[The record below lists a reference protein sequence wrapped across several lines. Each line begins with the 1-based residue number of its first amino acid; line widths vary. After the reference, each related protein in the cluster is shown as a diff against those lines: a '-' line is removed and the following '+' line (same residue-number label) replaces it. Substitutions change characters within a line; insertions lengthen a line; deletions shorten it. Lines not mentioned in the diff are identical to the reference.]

1 MSRKQWYVLP
11 SDRDMAEDITE
22 QYDIEPFLA
31 HLLVSRGI
39 IDDMELEDFCFNN
52 AELLDPYDLIDM
64 DKAVARI
71 RQALDNNE
79 KIAVYGDYDAD
90 GVTAT
95 ALLYLYFKSLGK
107 EVITYIPDRNSE
119 GYGLNMKAV
128 KSLCEAGVQLI
139 ITVDNGISAH
149 KEAEYIKELGMDLVI
164 TDHHK
169 ATAVLPEA
177 VAVVNPHRLD
187 CPSTYKDYCGVG
199 VAFKLIC
206 AMSDEDAETI
216 LGRYA
221 DIITLGTIGDV
232 MPLIGENR
240 KIVKVGLKLINQGSN
255 PGIRALKEI
264 SGIKDKQLSSTSV
277 AFSIVPR
284 LNAIGRMSHAV
295 KALDVLTSGDSET
308 AQKKAT
314 EIDYANSERQEK
326 EREILSEVQ
335 RQIDKDPEIL
345 NERVLIFS
353 GKNWHGGVIGIVAAR
368 LVNKYGKPCFVITDD
383 GENAKGSARSIDGF
397 SLYDAVSSAS
407 EYLEHWGGH
416 ILAAGFGMKS
426 ENTDKF
432 KEAIY
437 AYAKSTEMPFA
448 KNIIDCRLRAG
459 AVNADILPLIDSLEP
474 FGAGNPQPIFGL
486 YGMNVVNIQTI
497 GGGKH
502 LRVTARKGENS
513 VTAVYFGVTPDKF
526 CYQPGDVVDL
536 AVRLERNEFLS
547 QVKVGVYL
555 KDIRISG
562 TDDLKYLKSVRLYE
576 KLRRKEPLTK
586 KQWDYLHITR
596 QEIAEVYKF
605 IKKNGGWY
613 ADTDLLCYRLGDD
626 GAGACKVLTAIDILC
641 ELGIFKKEK
650 GGISCRDTAMK
661 VNLENSAL
669 MNYVNSMSERGEG
682 YV

>member
-39 IDDMELEDFCFNN
+39 IDDSELEDFCFDNG
-52 AELLDPYDLIDM
+52 ALLDPYELKDM
-64 DKAVARI
+64 DKAVERI
-71 RQALDNNE
+71 NEALANDE
-79 KIAVYGDYDAD
+79 KIAIYGDYDAD

-95 ALLYLYFKSLGK
+95 ALLYLYFRSLGK

-119 GYGLNMKAV
+119 GYGLNMNAV
-128 KSLCEAGVQLI
+128 KTLCEMGVQLI

-187 CPSTYKDYCGVG
+187 CPSSYKEYCGVG
-199 VAFKLIC
+199 VAFKLIS
-206 AMSDEDAETI
+206 ALSEEDGETI
-216 LGRYA
+216 LRRYG

-240 KIVKVGLKLINQGSN
+240 RIVKVGLELINQGSN
-255 PGIRALKEI
+255 HGIRALKEI
-264 SGIKDKQLSSTSV
+264 SGMKDKTLSSTGV

-284 LNAIGRMSHAV
+284 INAIGRMSHAQ
-295 KALDVLTSGDSET
+295 KALGVLISADTE
-308 AQKKAT
+308 KAKEKAG
-314 EIDYANSERQEK
+314 EIDFANSERQEK
-326 EREILSEVQ
+326 EREILAEVQ
-335 RQIDKDPEIL
+335 RQIDKAPEIL

-383 GENAKGSARSIDGF
+383 GENAKGSARSIEGF
-397 SLYDAVSSAS
+397 SLYEAVSSAS

-416 ILAAGFGMKS
+416 VLAAGFGMKS
-426 ENTDKF
+426 DNVDEF

-437 AYAKSTEMPFA
+437 AYAKSMEMPFA
-448 KNIIDCRLRAG
+448 KNIIDCRLRAS
-459 AVNADILPLIDSLEP
+459 AVDADILPLIDSLEP
-474 FGAGNPQPIFGL
+474 FGAGNPQPVFGL
-486 YGMNVVNIQTI
+486 YGMNIVNVQSI

-502 LRVTARKGENS
+502 MRVTVRKGES
-513 VTAVYFGVTPDKF
+513 SLTAVYFGVTPDRFLYKA
-526 CYQPGDVVDL
+526 GDVVDL
-536 AVRLERNEFLS
+536 AVRLERNEFMS
-547 QVKVGVYL
+547 QVKVGIYL
-555 KDIRISG
+555 KDIRLSG
-562 TDDLKYLKSVRLYE
+562 TDDLRYLKSVRLYE
-576 KLRRKEPLTK
+576 KMKRREILTK
-586 KQWDYLHITR
+586 KQWQYLHITR

-605 IKKNGGWY
+605 IKKSGGWY
-613 ADTDLLCYRLGDD
+613 GDTDLLCYRLGDD
-626 GAGACKVLTAIDILC
+626 GAGACKILTAIDILT
-641 ELGIFKKEK
+641 ELGIFRKEK
-650 GGISCRDTAMK
+650 DGISCPDTGMK

-669 MNYVNSMSERGEG
+669 MTYVNSMSERGED
-682 YV
+682 YE

>member
-39 IDDMELEDFCFNN
+39 IDDSELEDFCFDNGS
-52 AELLDPYDLIDM
+52 LLDPYELKDM
-64 DKAVARI
+64 DKAVGRI
-71 RQALDNNE
+71 NEALANDE
-79 KIAVYGDYDAD
+79 KIAIYGDYDAD

-119 GYGLNMKAV
+119 GYGLNMNAV
-128 KSLCEAGVQLI
+128 KTLCEMGVQLI

-187 CPSTYKDYCGVG
+187 CPSSYKEYCGVG
-199 VAFKLIC
+199 VAFKLIS
-206 AMSDEDAETI
+206 ALSEEDGETI
-216 LGRYA
+216 LQRYG

-240 KIVKVGLKLINQGSN
+240 RIVKIGLELINQGSN
-255 PGIRALKEI
+255 HGIRALKEI
-264 SGIKDKQLSSTSV
+264 SGMKDKSLSSTGV

-284 LNAIGRMSHAV
+284 INAIGRMSHAQ
-295 KALDVLTSGDSET
+295 KALGVLISSDTE
-308 AQKKAT
+308 KARAKAG
-314 EIDYANSERQEK
+314 EIDFANSERQEK
-326 EREILSEVQ
+326 EREILAEVQ

-383 GENAKGSARSIDGF
+383 GENAKGSARSIEGF
-397 SLYDAVSSAS
+397 SLYEAVSSAS

-416 ILAAGFGMKS
+416 VLAAGFGMKS
-426 ENTDKF
+426 ENIDKF

-448 KNIIDCRLRAG
+448 KNIIDCRLRAS
-459 AVNADILPLIDSLEP
+459 AVDADILPLIDSLEP
-474 FGAGNPQPIFGL
+474 FGAGNPQPVFGL
-486 YGMNVVNIQTI
+486 YGMNIVNVQSI

-502 LRVTARKGENS
+502 MRVTVRKGDS
-513 VTAVYFGVTPDKF
+513 SLTAVYFGVTPDRFLYK
-526 CYQPGDVVDL
+526 PGDVVDL
-536 AVRLERNEFLS
+536 AVRLERNEFMS
-547 QVKVGVYL
+547 QVKVGIYL
-555 KDIRISG
+555 KDIRLSG
-562 TDDLKYLKSVRLYE
+562 TDDLRYLKSVRLYE
-576 KLRRKEPLTK
+576 KMKRKEILTK
-586 KQWDYLHITR
+586 KQWEYLHITR

-605 IKKNGGWY
+605 IKKSGGWY
-613 ADTDLLCYRLGDD
+613 GDTDLLCYRLGDD
-626 GAGACKVLTAIDILC
+626 GAGACKILTAIDILT
-641 ELGIFKKEK
+641 ELGIFRKEK
-650 GGISCRDTAMK
+650 DGISCPDTGLK

-669 MNYVNSMSERGEG
+669 MTYVNSMSERGED